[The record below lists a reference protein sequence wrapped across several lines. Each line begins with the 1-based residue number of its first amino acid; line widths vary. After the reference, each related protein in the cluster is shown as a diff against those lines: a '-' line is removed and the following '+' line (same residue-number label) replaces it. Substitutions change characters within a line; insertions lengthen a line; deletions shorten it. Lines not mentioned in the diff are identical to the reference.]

1 VSKYRIE
8 IKPSKYHGYFI
19 LVFYAFCAGSVGLW
33 QPRENLW
40 QLLLQ
45 ALLVIALMGGI
56 YYNWRQYYRNNIL
69 RIVMLSD
76 TGEWLY
82 LDDDNQ
88 SYWQM
93 TRQCRISNLLL
104 WINLSPKLTSP
115 SVSGCWLWIF
125 RDQVTEQDYRR
136 LCRIIIRQQSE

>member
-1 VSKYRIE
+1 MSKYRIE

-33 QPRENLW
+33 QPKESVW

-45 ALLVIALMGGI
+45 ALLVIALMGGA
-56 YYNWRQYYRNNIL
+56 YYNWTQYHRHNRL

-76 TGEWLY
+76 VGEWLY
-82 LDDDNQ
+82 LDDDKQ

-93 TRQCRISNLLL
+93 TRYCRISTLLL
-104 WINLSPKLTSP
+104 WVNLSPKLSSP
-115 SVSGCWLWIF
+115 TDSGDWLWIF
-125 RDQVTEQDYRR
+125 RDQVSEQDYRR